1 MNKKEDVLIF
11 SSYNLDKN
19 FETEFRKILDK
30 LSQKEYVVNYDYN
43 GNPSSRNYKNV
54 VEMYTFTLDG
64 YGYKDDHE
72 IDFFEGFIRKSVDY
86 DRKNSKEIECY
97 TITIDYPN
105 IPDDE
110 DKKPEKRSEK
120 IIDILFNL
128 ICEHFDINI
137 NKKQGIKRRYVQ

>member
-19 FETEFRKILDK
+19 FETEFRRILDK
-30 LSQKEYVVNYDYN
+30 LSKKEYVVNYNYN

-64 YGYKDDHE
+64 YGFEDDNK

-86 DRKNSKEIECY
+86 DRKNSKNIECY

-110 DKKPEKRSEK
+110 DKKPEKRSER
-120 IIDILFNL
+120 IIDILFDL
-128 ICEHFDINI
+128 IFEHFDINI
-137 NKKQGIKRRYVQ
+137 NKEQGVKRRYVQ